1 MRVDIFDT
9 AEDRRQVLP
18 LRSDGLRVPW
28 FQCLCKVLVL
38 RLEVDLELGCT
49 RRVCRL
55 SCGLRLGWLDS
66 SHFASCCHGA
76 GTAGDRGVEGGLG
89 SDPSSS

>member
-38 RLEVDLELGCT
+38 GLEVDLQLGCPCH
-49 RRVCRL
+49 VLGLEL
-55 SCGLRLGWLDS
+55 SASGLCGCLVLLGL
-66 SHFASCCHGA
+66 
-76 GTAGDRGVEGGLG
+76 
-89 SDPSSS
+89 